1 MKNNLGTIGNN
12 YKWFLAQVATDQNE
26 IVKEGEW
33 PDMHGDR
40 VKIRITGKH
49 PKSNDNLSDDNLP
62 WAIVAKSTVHGAKNY
77 VSSGIWGGEWVIGF
91 FLDEGEQQPVIT
103 HVLNNNLPDYEVNKS
118 DSFKRVN
125 RYNSGMKPGKHQI
138 TTGTSTGGSTEIN
151 KEDFLNMEVEVP
163 TANFDKRNTYKV
175 NGIIYDVKSGQA
187 LTDDTGALLTDD
199 SAINV
204 NPSS

>member
-12 YKWFLAQVATDQNE
+12 YKWFIAQVATNQNE
-26 IVKEGEW
+26 VVKGGKW

-40 VKIRITGKH
+40 VKIRIPGKH
-49 PKSNDNLSDDNLP
+49 PKTNAETSDSDLP

-91 FLDEGEQQPVIT
+91 FMDEGEQQPVIT
-103 HVLNNNLPDYEVNKS
+103 HVLNNNLPSYEVNKS

-125 RYNSGMKPGKHQI
+125 RYNSGMKPGNHQV
-138 TTGTSTGGSTEIN
+138 TTGRASGEQTKIN
-151 KEDFLNMEVEVP
+151 EEDFLDMEVEVP
-163 TANFDKRNTYKV
+163 TAAFDKRNTYTT
-175 NGIIYDVKSGQA
+175 NGIVYDIKTGQA

-199 SAINV
+199 SAINL